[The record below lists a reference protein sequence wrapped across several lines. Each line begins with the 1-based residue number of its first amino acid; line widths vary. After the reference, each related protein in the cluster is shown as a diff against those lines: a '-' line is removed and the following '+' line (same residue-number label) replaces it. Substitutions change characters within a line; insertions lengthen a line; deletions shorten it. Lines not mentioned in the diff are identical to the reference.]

1 MTKTTFL
8 ITILLII
15 SVSAFAQDS
24 TKFISA
30 TKVSGGYR
38 FEQNGKPLTLKS
50 METIMK
56 DDSIAFDYLTK
67 ARSSSTIANILGYAG
82 GFLIGYPLGT
92 ALGGGKPEWALAGI
106 GCGLLAIAIPL
117 SSGAGRN
124 ARTAVDIYNNNQ
136 RNLSFSRKYDLQL
149 GITENGLSLKLR
161 F

>member
-1 MTKTTFL
+1 MTRTISL

-24 TKFISA
+24 TKIISA

-56 DDSIAFDYLTK
+56 DDAKAFDYLEK
-67 ARSSSTIANILGYAG
+67 AKTSSTIANILGYTG

-92 ALGGGKPEWALAGI
+92 AIGAANRYGHWPALAAGLWQSPSHWAARQAGI
-106 GCGLLAIAIPL
+106 SKQQSISITATSVTSHLTGNAICSWELLEMACH
-117 SSGAGRN
+117 
-124 ARTAVDIYNNNQ
+124 
-136 RNLSFSRKYDLQL
+136 
-149 GITENGLSLKLR
+149 
-161 F
+161 

>member
-1 MTKTTFL
+1 MTRTISL

-24 TKFISA
+24 TKIISA

-56 DDSIAFDYLTK
+56 DDAKAFDYLEK
-67 ARSSSTIANILGYAG
+67 AKTSSTIANILGYTG

-92 ALGGGKPEWALAGI
+92 AIGGGKPVWALAGI
-106 GCGLLAIAIPL
+106 GCGLVAIAIPL
-117 SSGAGRN
+117 GSQAGRN
-124 ARTAVDIYNNNQ
+124 FKTAVDIYNSNQ
-136 RNLSFSRKYDLQL
+136 RNLSFNRKCDLQL
-149 GITENGLSLKLR
+149 GITGNGLSLKLR